1 VLPLDTVAV
10 VMRRTLFLA
19 VVLTL
24 AGASV
29 RAQDVLTLGNEVA
42 PAGGTAAIPVSL
54 LDRSGT
60 PLGID
65 DGSPNRIQ
73 GFAFKVLFP
82 TELVTSISFAR
93 AGVAATLTPLHQTAL
108 QGAGWA
114 SCIVSFHEASNPL
127 PLNLNTIAPGD
138 RIGTLTVTMRGDAPA
153 GSIALLTLH
162 PASAMLSN
170 QAGTTQET
178 VASGQLSL
186 VNGSVTVSALQSPT
200 SLVATASGTSSV
212 NVSWSGVGGA
222 AFYQVW
228 RSFNGGAYTLA
239 GSPAAPP
246 FNDSTV
252 TANTTYLYRVRAVDG
267 ADAPSGFSN
276 VDAATT
282 VVFTDD
288 PLVAFSTPVK
298 AVHLTQLRT
307 AVNAMRAS
315 AALAPLAPDATVAV
329 GALVRATHV
338 TDLRTALNAA
348 RSAIGSGALT
358 YTDAVPSLIKAVHVQ
373 ELRNGVK

>member
-1 VLPLDTVAV
+1 
-10 VMRRTLFLA
+10 MRRTLFLA

-65 DGSPNRIQ
+65 SGSPNRIQ

-93 AGVAATLTPLHQTAL
+93 AGVAATVTPLHQTAL

-153 GSIALLTLH
+153 
-162 PASAMLSN
+162 
-170 QAGTTQET
+170 
-178 VASGQLSL
+178 
-186 VNGSVTVSALQSPT
+186 
-200 SLVATASGTSSV
+200 
-212 NVSWSGVGGA
+212 
-222 AFYQVW
+222 
-228 RSFNGGAYTLA
+228 
-239 GSPAAPP
+239 
-246 FNDSTV
+246 
-252 TANTTYLYRVRAVDG
+252 
-267 ADAPSGFSN
+267 
-276 VDAATT
+276 
-282 VVFTDD
+282 
-288 PLVAFSTPVK
+288 
-298 AVHLTQLRT
+298 
-307 AVNAMRAS
+307 
-315 AALAPLAPDATVAV
+315 AAL
-329 GALVRATHV
+329 RC
-338 TDLRTALNAA
+338 
-348 RSAIGSGALT
+348 
-358 YTDAVPSLIKAVHVQ
+358 
-373 ELRNGVK
+373 